1 MVSHGAENLCH
12 RQNQRATI
20 ASRKLSESEYRVS
33 VQAPAQ
39 DGKANQAL
47 IELLARYFDI
57 PKTMLRI
64 IRGRSS
70 RQKLIEIDK

>member
-1 MVSHGAENLCH
+1 MARRISVTAKTSA
-12 RQNQRATI
+12 RQ
-20 ASRKLSESEYRVS
+20 SRVDKLSESEYRVS

-57 PKTMLRI
+57 PKTMFRI